1 MRQLSAKD
9 ELTFLHSYRVT
20 KIALSFASFLKLADE
35 KKRELQFGAL
45 IHDIGKLHVP
55 AHILIKKGNLSEEE
69 FAEIKKH
76 PLFGIHILQNYHV
89 SPEIDE
95 KTKCFYNK
103 RERGISSVGR
113 ASCWQREGH
122 RFEPGMLHKKTLAMQ
137 GFFTPLLIL
146 PPERCDVHSLGHAY
160 VRSLFGWLHRTH
172 QSKPI
177 VHGNKHEYHLGK
189 KQFVSH
195 DSYPLTIPPFV
206 YIVCFYGEKYV
217 RNRPISSTMI
227 KTGGKINEMV

>member
-1 MRQLSAKD
+1 MSSIIKNMELCFLMRQLSAKD

-89 SPEIDE
+89 SPEISHIVL
-95 KTKCFYNK
+95 YHH
-103 RERGISSVGR
+103 ERWDGKGY
-113 ASCWQREGH
+113 
-122 RFEPGMLHKKTLAMQ
+122 PHKKRGENIPFLAR
-137 GFFTPLLIL
+137 LVALA
-146 PPERCDVHSLGHAY
+146 DSLEAMTGIRPYRA
-160 VRSLFGWLHRTH
+160 
-172 QSKPI
+172 
-177 VHGNKHEYHLGK
+177 
-189 KQFVSH
+189 
-195 DSYPLTIPPFV
+195 PLTWEDAYKEIGKGAGTQFDPRLTTSFLLWMENHVIP
-206 YIVCFYGEKYV
+206 IEQ
-217 RNRPISSTMI
+217 NTETIIQTIPIIS
-227 KTGGKINEMV
+227 